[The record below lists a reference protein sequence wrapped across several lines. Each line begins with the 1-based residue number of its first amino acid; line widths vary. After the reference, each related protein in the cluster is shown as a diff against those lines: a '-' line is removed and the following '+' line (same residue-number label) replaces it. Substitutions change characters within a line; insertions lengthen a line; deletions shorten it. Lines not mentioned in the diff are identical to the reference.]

1 MNASQYEGIMG
12 VLEKILDRMPV
23 REIPDEPV
31 PAPEIGYAEEFGHDP
46 GPTKLNAKGWPVPM
60 RSPIRSRAVTGAQAD
75 KRQAL
80 AIVRAVLD
88 DWIRGA
94 RENHEALGHR
104 RENTGEECWRTF
116 APSDIRNM
124 INDAARE
131 LGVDEFPL
139 PEVAQEDKR

>member
-1 MNASQYEGIMG
+1 MNGAQYEGIMG
-12 VLEKILDRMPV
+12 ALEKILDRMPV
-23 REIPDEPV
+23 RDLPDEPV
-31 PAPEIGYAEEFGHDP
+31 TIRRMDGSTTEVGTPARARAAEV
-46 GPTKLNAKGWPVPM
+46 A
-60 RSPIRSRAVTGAQAD
+60 AD

-94 RENHEALGHR
+94 KENHEAMDHS
-104 RENTGEECWRTF
+104 RENRGSECWRTF
-116 APSDIRNM
+116 APSDFRNM

-139 PEVAQEDKR
+139 PESPEEDS

>member
-1 MNASQYEGIMG
+1 VNGAQYEGIMG
-12 VLEKILDRMPV
+12 ALEKILDRMPV
-23 REIPDEPV
+23 REIPPVVEPV
-31 PAPEIGYAEEFGHDP
+31 PAPEIGYAEKFGHDP
-46 GPTKLNAKGWPVPM
+46 GPTKLNAQGWPVPIGT
-60 RSPIRSRAVTGAQAD
+60 PARARAAEVAAD

-94 RENHEALGHR
+94 KENHEAMDHP
-104 RENTGEECWRTF
+104 RENRGSECWRTF
-116 APSDIRNM
+116 APSDFRNM

-139 PEVAQEDKR
+139 PESPEEDS